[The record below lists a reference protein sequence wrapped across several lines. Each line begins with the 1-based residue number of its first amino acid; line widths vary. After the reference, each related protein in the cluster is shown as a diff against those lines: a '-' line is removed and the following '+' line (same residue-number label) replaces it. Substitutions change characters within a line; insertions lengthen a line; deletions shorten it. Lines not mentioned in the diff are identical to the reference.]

1 MNKTQQTVTIE
12 EMLKVGQ
19 SISTIARSV
28 GVSRQRVHHIKSAM
42 ERGSIAANRLAR
54 RIKRDDI
61 KKRYGEHVKSLK
73 TPKAQHDP

>member
-1 MNKTQQTVTIE
+1 MSQQTVTIE

-61 KKRYGEHVKSLK
+61 KKRYEEHVKSLK
-73 TPKAQHDP
+73 TTKAQHDPR

>member
-1 MNKTQQTVTIE
+1 MNKTQQTVAVE

-19 SISTIARSV
+19 SVSTIARSG

-61 KKRYGEHVKSLK
+61 KKRYEEHVKSLK
-73 TPKAQHDP
+73 TTKGAT